1 MIIINYNGIHL
12 FQHPIKLFKIKFIY
26 KIHMS
31 VYSYVRLKIAN
42 DLIKLSQLSKK
53 ITYLLYY
60 YSNYIKLSYL
70 ISKYFYNPTIF

>member
-1 MIIINYNGIHL
+1 
-12 FQHPIKLFKIKFIY
+12 
-26 KIHMS
+26 MS